1 MFSFAGHYCLL
12 FMIKN
17 VPLTLMA
24 FFLHFQFL
32 SGDCFAINEGKGRL
46 EMRTAKDVILSEP
59 VDNVSPTDIIDK
71 TTHRDGAIY
80 KKGLGFLKSFHIT
93 NRDESK

>member
-1 MFSFAGHYCLL
+1 
-12 FMIKN
+12 
-17 VPLTLMA
+17 
-24 FFLHFQFL
+24 
-32 SGDCFAINEGKGRL
+32 
-46 EMRTAKDVILSEP
+46 MRTAKDVILSEP
-59 VDNVSPTDIIDK
+59 VDNVPPTDIIDK